1 MRKTGF
7 FLIILFILLTVLYIL
22 FFNPSGE
29 FEEND
34 VYTEIIN
41 RGYIKVGINTDS
53 KPFGFCDKD
62 GNIIG
67 YDADLARYVAQYIL
81 KDRSKVKFVPVNISN
96 RLIMASTG
104 EVDIVV
110 SAVTI
115 TPQRQEVV
123 SFSRAYDSAGQAIL
137 VKSDSKISTLQDLA
151 GSNIGVI
158 FGTTAEKNIQHL
170 VPTAHIQG
178 FKDHQ
183 AAYNALKAGTIS
195 AITSD
200 DSVLNGFVL
209 EDKSV
214 KLLPRRYSNEP
225 YGIAFKK
232 GDSTVRLKEELD
244 FIINDLQRRNILH
257 SLHNKWGLSS

>member
-7 FLIILFILLTVLYIL
+7 FLIILFIVLAVFYIL
-22 FFNPSGE
+22 FCKPSNE

-34 VYTEIIN
+34 AYNEIIN

-67 YDADLARYVAQYIL
+67 YDADLSRYIAQYIL
-81 KDRSKVKFVPVNISN
+81 KDRSKVEFIPVNISN
-96 RLIMASTG
+96 RLMMASTG

-123 SFSRAYDSAGQAIL
+123 SFSKAYDSAGQAIM
-137 VKSDSKISTLQDLA
+137 VKSNSRINSLQDLS
-151 GSNIGVI
+151 GSSIGII

-183 AAYNALKAGTIS
+183 EAYNALKAGTIA

-200 DSVLNGFVL
+200 DTVLNGFTL
-209 EDKSV
+209 EDSSV

-232 GDSTVRLKEELD
+232 GDSTTQLKEELD
-244 FIINDLQRRNILH
+244 FIITDLQRRNILN
-257 SLHNKWGLSS
+257 SLRNKWGLRD